1 MVVLSWLPNPVEP
14 EEVRLSH
21 FSLYRIGRGSDVDI
35 QIDDASISRIHAELV
50 ATQSG
55 SYYLTDCESS
65 NGSFVWR
72 DSVWMPIKQDFIG
85 PTEHIALGT
94 YQTTATQ
101 LIAMTAQ
108 GNRYNTEN
116 LHSHEERKPLPADD
130 LPKGSVRRDPG
141 TGEIIGEES

>member
-1 MVVLSWLPNPVEP
+1 MVALSWLPNPVEP

-21 FSLYRIGRGSDVDI
+21 FILYRIGRGSDVDI
-35 QIDDASISRIHAELV
+35 QIDDASISRIHAEFI

-108 GNRYNTEN
+108 GNRYNTGN

-130 LPKGSVRRDPG
+130 LPKGPVRRDPG
-141 TGEIIGEES
+141 TGEIIEEES

>member
-1 MVVLSWLPNPVEP
+1 MEALSWLPNPVEP

-21 FSLYRIGRGSDVDI
+21 FILYRIGRGSDVDI
-35 QIDDASISRIHAELV
+35 QIDDASISRIHAEFI

-108 GNRYNTEN
+108 GNRYNTGN

-130 LPKGSVRRDPG
+130 LPKGPVRRDPG

>member
-1 MVVLSWLPNPVEP
+1 MVALSWLPNPVEP

-21 FSLYRIGRGSDVDI
+21 FTLYRIGRSSDVDI
-35 QIDDASISRIHAELV
+35 QIDDASISRIHAELI

-85 PTEHIALGT
+85 PAEHIALGT

-108 GNRYNTEN
+108 GNRYNTGN

-130 LPKGSVRRDPG
+130 LPKGPVRRDPD
-141 TGEIIGEES
+141 TGEIIGEKY

>member
-1 MVVLSWLPNPVEP
+1 MVALSWLPNPVEP
-14 EEVRLSH
+14 KEVRLSH
-21 FSLYRIGRGSDVDI
+21 FILYRIGRGSDVDI
-35 QIDDASISRIHAELV
+35 QIDDASISRIHAEFI

-65 NGSFVWR
+65 NGSFVWW

-101 LIAMTAQ
+101 LISMTAH
-108 GNRYNTEN
+108 GNRYNTGN

-130 LPKGSVRRDPG
+130 LPKGPVRRDPG

>member
-1 MVVLSWLPNPVEP
+1 M
-14 EEVRLSH
+14 SH
-21 FSLYRIGRGSDVDI
+21 FSVYRIGRGSDVDI
-35 QIDDASISRIHAELV
+35 QIDDASISRIHAELI
-50 ATQSG
+50 ATESG

-72 DSVWMPIKQDFIG
+72 DGVWKPITQDFIG

-108 GNRYNTEN
+108 GNRYNTEKRYN
-116 LHSHEERKPLPADD
+116 TGDRHLREERKPLPADD
-130 LPKGSVRRDPG
+130 LPKGPVRRDPG
-141 TGEIIGEES
+141 TGEIIGEDY

>member
-14 EEVRLSH
+14 KEVRLSH
-21 FSLYRIGRGSDVDI
+21 FFLYRIGRGSDVDI
-35 QIDDASISRIHAELV
+35 QIADASISRIHAELI

-72 DSVWMPIKQDFIG
+72 HSVWMPVKQDFIG

-101 LIAMTAQ
+101 LIAMTAR
-108 GNRYNTEN
+108 GSRYNTGDI
-116 LHSHEERKPLPADD
+116 HSHEERKPLPADD
-130 LPKGSVRRDPG
+130 LPKGPVRRDPG